1 MPSMSFKR
9 LTAAGTLTALCLV
22 LWPTPAGAAT
32 RTPQQAEFHRA
43 VVTCEQRT
51 APSALA
57 GCVRGLVAPDPAQP
71 AILDLWRI
79 FTDCLSF
86 ADAAMLDTMYPPTD
100 KDYED
105 AVNACLG
112 L

>member
-1 MPSMSFKR
+1 MIFKR
-9 LTAAGTLTALCLV
+9 LTVVGTLAGLCLI

-51 APSALA
+51 APTALR
-57 GCVRGLVAPDPAQP
+57 GCVRGLVAPDLSQP
-71 AILDLWRI
+71 AILDLWRV
-79 FTDCLSF
+79 FNDCLSF
-86 ADAAMLDTMYPPTD
+86 ADAAVMDTMYPPTD
-100 KDYED
+100 EDYED